1 MCLTVTGY
9 AHTHTNTHTNSHTHQ
24 RELRTISSLKEPK
37 KLQGTREKQ
46 KKRKMNK
53 YIIKL

>member
-9 AHTHTNTHTNSHTHQ
+9 AHTHRNTHTNSHTHQ

-46 KKRKMNK
+46 KKKKKNE
-53 YIIKL
+53 